1 MKSEEDKAMNTLL
14 VNNSSAR
21 KLLQTADGSWTI
33 HIPEVEETY
42 HSRHG
47 AMQESLH
54 VFINNGLHH
63 CPLEK
68 ISILEVGLG
77 TGLNVILT
85 LLNTPKSI
93 DYHGIEPYPIDKKL
107 VEELMATS
115 ESNAQLYRYI
125 HFSPSEDLIFLSDHF
140 TLKKYP
146 IKLLDFDTEKRF
158 DVIYYDAFGP
168 RVEPTLWTIEAMQKC
183 YDLLKPGGIWVSY
196 CAKGEVRRNLIALGF
211 QVERIPGP
219 PGKREMLRAK
229 K

>member
-68 ISILEVGLG
+68 MSILEVGLG

-140 TLKKYP
+140 PLKKYP

>member
-14 VNNSSAR
+14 VNNSSER

-63 CPLEK
+63 CPQEK
-68 ISILEVGLG
+68 MSILEVGLG

-115 ESNAQLYRYI
+115 ESNAQLYRNI

-140 TLKKYP
+140 TLKKYS
-146 IKLLDFDTEKRF
+146 IKLLDFNTEKRF

>member
-68 ISILEVGLG
+68 MSILEVGLG